1 MSPVDPSPFTVEV
14 CPGDRPDEEVG
25 VLGDG
30 RQFLLTA
37 NLRPSSLGDDECRL
51 LVLIAF
57 DKAGLPDTVD
67 VQSLGLRT
75 EVSPAAVAEAIATRR
90 AELGTISRTP
100 IQIRPI
106 DPAVLGPLFAPL
118 TVTSEEVPD
127 LQVTLSAGAIVPG
140 WPFSTD
146 D

>member
-1 MSPVDPSPFTVEV
+1 VSSVDPSPITIEV
-14 CPGDRPDEEVG
+14 CPGDRPCEEVG

-37 NLRPSSLGDDECRL
+37 NLRPSSLGDDERRL
-51 LVLIAF
+51 LVLIVF
-57 DKAGLPDTVD
+57 DEAGVPDTVD

-75 EVSPAAVAEAIATRR
+75 EVSPEAVADAIAARL
-90 AELGTISRTP
+90 AQLGTSRCTP

-106 DPAVLGPLFAPL
+106 DPGVLGPLFAPL
-118 TVTSEEVPD
+118 VVTSEEAPG
-127 LQVTLSAGAIVPG
+127 LHITLSAGAIVPG
-140 WPFSTD
+140 WPFSSD